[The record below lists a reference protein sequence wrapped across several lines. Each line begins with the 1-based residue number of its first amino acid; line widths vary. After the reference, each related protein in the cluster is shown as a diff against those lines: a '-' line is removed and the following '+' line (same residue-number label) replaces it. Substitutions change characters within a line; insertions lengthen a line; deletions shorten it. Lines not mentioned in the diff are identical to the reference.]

1 MSKIKNAWGTLTEE
15 QKENLEKE
23 YRALNAWDEEQRRKR
38 KEELIAQG
46 KWIEHGLDANQEYFA
61 DIIEERKRRFEAL
74 QKKYGYR

>member
-1 MSKIKNAWGTLTEE
+1 MVLVIGGGSVCEIKNIWSTLTEE

-46 KWIEHGLDANQEYFA
+46 KWRGNL
-61 DIIEERKRRFEAL
+61 
-74 QKKYGYR
+74 